1 MITIKFNNSLYIHL
15 PQIQLENILKSLQSQ
30 GINLPDY
37 LEEYSFPS
45 PDALYNLIPDKDNLV
60 IYYHQTVSEDF
71 NILNLLNPQN
81 FKTVLKG
88 LEQLYIYQRDFPL
101 LQMDYFPDA
110 LTIYTYSQIWEE
122 DFEKFQE
129 APNQEYDWDN
139 LPNQLKIPN
148 SNMHIGNYNSITRIA
163 TVYHYYI
170 L

>member
-1 MITIKFNNSLYIHL
+1 MITIKFNNSLPIDL
-15 PQIQLENILKSLQSQ
+15 TQIQLEKTLESLQSQ

-45 PDALYNLIPDKDNLV
+45 PDDLYNLIQDKGNLV
-60 IYYHQTVSEDF
+60 IYYHQTVPEDF
-71 NILNLLNPQN
+71 NILNPQN
-81 FKTVLKG
+81 FETVLKG

-101 LQMDYFPDA
+101 LQMDFFPEA

-139 LPNQLKIPN
+139 LPNQLKLPN
-148 SNMHIGNYNSITRIA
+148 SNMYIGNYNPLTRIA

>member
-1 MITIKFNNSLYIHL
+1 MITIKFNNSLYIPL
-15 PQIQLENILKSLQSQ
+15 TQIQLKNILESLQSQ
-30 GINLPDY
+30 VTNLSDY
-37 LEEYSFPS
+37 LEDYSFSS
-45 PDALYNLIPDKDNLV
+45 PYALYNLIHGQDNLV
-60 IYYHQTVSEDF
+60 IYYHQTVPEDF
-71 NILNLLNPQN
+71 NILNLQN
-81 FKTVLKG
+81 FETVLKG

-139 LPNQLKIPN
+139 LPKQLKNLN
-148 SNMHIGNYNSITRIA
+148 SNMHIGNYNPITRIA

>member
-1 MITIKFNNSLYIHL
+1 MITIKFNNSLYIDL
-15 PQIQLENILKSLQSQ
+15 TQMQLDKILESLQSQ
-30 GINLPDY
+30 VTNLQDY
-37 LEEYSFPS
+37 LDGYSFSS
-45 PDALYNLIPDKDNLV
+45 PDDLYGLIQDKDNLV
-60 IYYHQTVSEDF
+60 IYYHQTVPEDF
-71 NILNLLNPQN
+71 NILNPQD
-81 FKTVLKG
+81 FETVLKG

-101 LQMDYFPDA
+101 LQMDFFPGV

-148 SNMHIGNYNSITRIA
+148 SNMHIGDYNPITHIA
-163 TVYHYYI
+163 TVYHYYT

>member
-1 MITIKFNNSLYIHL
+1 MITIKFNNSLYIYL
-15 PQIQLENILKSLQSQ
+15 TQIQLEKTLESLQSQ
-30 GINLPDY
+30 GIDLPDY
-37 LEEYSFPS
+37 LEDYSFPS
-45 PDALYNLIPDKDNLV
+45 PDALYNLIQDKNRLV
-60 IYYHQTVSEDF
+60 IYYHQTVPEDF
-71 NILNLLNPQN
+71 NILNPQN
-81 FKTVLKG
+81 FETVLKG

-101 LQMDYFPDA
+101 LQMDFFPDA

-122 DFEKFQE
+122 DFGKFQE

-148 SNMHIGNYNSITRIA
+148 SNMHIGNYNPITRIA

>member
-15 PQIQLENILKSLQSQ
+15 NQIQLEKILESLKSQ
-30 GINLPDY
+30 GIDLQDY
-37 LEEYSFPS
+37 LDEYSFSS
-45 PDALYNLIPDKDNLV
+45 PDDLYKLIQDQDKQLV
-60 IYYHQTVSEDF
+60 IYYHQTVPEDF
-71 NILNLLNPQN
+71 NILNPQD
-81 FKTVLKG
+81 FEIVLKG

-101 LQMDYFPDA
+101 LQMDFFPDA

-139 LPNQLKIPN
+139 LPNPLKTPN
-148 SNMHIGNYNSITRIA
+148 SNMHIGNYNPITRIA

>member
-15 PQIQLENILKSLQSQ
+15 NQIQLEKTLESLQSQ
-30 GINLPDY
+30 GIDLSDY
-37 LEEYSFPS
+37 LEGYSFPS
-45 PDALYNLIPDKDNLV
+45 PDALYDLIRDKGNLV
-60 IYYHQTVSEDF
+60 IYYHQTVPEDF
-71 NILNLLNPQN
+71 NILNPQN
-81 FKTVLKG
+81 FEIVLKG

-101 LQMDYFPDA
+101 LQMDFFPDA

-129 APNQEYDWDN
+129 APNQDYDLDN

-148 SNMHIGNYNSITRIA
+148 SNMHIGNYNPITRIA

>member
-15 PQIQLENILKSLQSQ
+15 NQIQLEKILESLKSQ
-30 GINLPDY
+30 GIDLSDY
-37 LEEYSFPS
+37 LEGYSFPS
-45 PDALYNLIPDKDNLV
+45 SDALYDLIQGQDKLV
-60 IYYHQTVSEDF
+60 IYYHQTVPEDF
-71 NILNLLNPQN
+71 NILNPQN
-81 FKTVLKG
+81 FEIVLKG

-101 LQMDYFPDA
+101 LQMDFFPDA
-110 LTIYTYSQIWEE
+110 LTVYTYSQIWEE

-129 APNQEYDWDN
+129 APNQDYDWDN

-148 SNMHIGNYNSITRIA
+148 SNMHIGNYNPITRIA

>member
-1 MITIKFNNSLYIHL
+1 MITIKFNNSLYIPL
-15 PQIQLENILKSLQSQ
+15 TQIQLKNILESLQSQ
-30 GINLPDY
+30 VINLPDY
-37 LEEYSFPS
+37 LEDYSFSS
-45 PDALYNLIPDKDNLV
+45 PNALYNLIHGQDNLV
-60 IYYHQTVSEDF
+60 IYYHQTVPEDF
-71 NILNLLNPQN
+71 NILNTQN

-101 LQMDYFPDA
+101 LQMDFFPDS

-129 APNQEYDWDN
+129 APNQKYNWDN
-139 LPNQLKIPN
+139 LPNQLKTLN
-148 SNMHIGNYNSITRIA
+148 SNMHVGNYNPITRIA

>member
-1 MITIKFNNSLYIHL
+1 MITIKFNNGL
-15 PQIQLENILKSLQSQ
+15 PIDLTQIQLEKILESLQSQ
-30 GINLPDY
+30 GINLSDY
-37 LEEYSFPS
+37 LEEYSFSS
-45 PDALYNLIPDKDNLV
+45 PDDLYKLIQDQGNLV
-60 IYYHQTVSEDF
+60 IYYHQTVPEDF
-71 NILNLLNPQN
+71 NILNPQG
-81 FKTVLKG
+81 FETVLKG

-101 LQMDYFPDA
+101 LQMDFFPDA

-148 SNMHIGNYNSITRIA
+148 SNMHIGNYNPITRIA